1 MTTPSFSQAQNAFSQ
16 AQDGKL
22 PLEGIR
28 VLDSTYVFALP
39 YAGGLLADMGAEV
52 IKVEG
57 PGRPDVTRTGGYS
70 GVFADNDLGEDW
82 WNRPSTY
89 NLIHRG
95 KQSVTLDMTDER
107 GRELFRELVKIS
119 DVVMENFTPRVM
131 RNWGLDYPNLRRLK
145 PDVIL
150 VSNTGYGHGGGPYSG
165 YPAQAT
171 TQEATHGH
179 CWITGYRPAADGSDG
194 GPAKAG
200 ASFVDFLSTW
210 TALFA
215 IGAALRY
222 RNRTGLGQWVDI
234 GMYQAGVMFLSEYV
248 LDAVA
253 NGREGGRIGNRH
265 PWRAPQGCYPAA
277 GQDQWITLSVGD
289 DAQWRALCQVM
300 GQPELAHDSRFATLL
315 SRRENHDALDD
326 AIAAWTSGRDR
337 YAAMH
342 ALQQAGIP
350 AGPVLTGRDVHFD
363 PHFQSRNFLE
373 RAQYPPERKIGQR
386 MFIGRPYKF
395 SKSPL
400 RIQGPSPAF
409 GQHNEPALKELLG
422 LPEAQYRQL
431 VEDVVIATTPTTGE
445 PSPVV
450 PQPEALERGIIAAW
464 DADYR
469 QRLGLE

>member
-1 MTTPSFSQAQNAFSQ
+1 MTDSPMTDAR
-16 AQDGKL
+16 L

-70 GVFADNDLGEDW
+70 GVFAENDLGEDW

-95 KQSVTLDMTDER
+95 KQSLTLDLTDAR
-107 GRELFRELVKIS
+107 GRDLFRDLVKIS

-131 RNWGLDYPNLRRLK
+131 RNWGLDYPNLRRLR

-150 VSNTGYGHGGGPYSG
+150 VSNTGYGHGDGPYSG

-179 CWITGYRPAADGSDG
+179 CWVTGYAPGGGAGAGSDLASDWDNS
-194 GPAKAG
+194 PAKAG

-222 RNRTGLGQWVDI
+222 RGRTGLGQWVDI

-248 LDAVA
+248 LDAAV
-253 NGREGGRIGNRH
+253 NGRDGGRIGNRH

-277 GQDQWITLSVGD
+277 GPDRWVTLSVGD
-289 DAQWRALCQVM
+289 DAQWRAMCQVM
-300 GQPELAHDSRFATLL
+300 GRPELAADGRFATIAA
-315 SRRENHDALDD
+315 RRENHDALDEI
-326 AIAAWTSGRDR
+326 IAGWTAGRDR
-337 YAAMH
+337 YDAMH
-342 ALQQAGIP
+342 ALQGAGIP
-350 AGPVLTGRDVHFD
+350 AGPVLTGRDVHYD
-363 PHFQSRNFLE
+363 PHFRSRNFLE
-373 RAQYPPERKIGQR
+373 RVKYPPERNLGER
-386 MFIGRPYKF
+386 PFIGRPYKF

-400 RIQGPSPAF
+400 LIQGPSPAF
-409 GQHNEPALKELLG
+409 GQHNAAALQGLLG
-422 LPEAQYRQL
+422 VPEAEYRRL
-431 VEDVVIATTPTTGE
+431 AEDGVIATVPTTGE
-445 PSPVV
+445 PSPVT
-450 PQPEALERGIIAAW
+450 PPAEALERGVIAGW

-469 QRLGLE
+469 ERLGLGG